1 MWPPLLLANLYS
13 TWGLAAAL
21 AALCFVA
28 LRVNWFRQRRS
39 EQARADPDSIRQACA
54 PKPRETAF
62 QNAPDEML
70 RWQVEMHETAREV
83 KGEIDAK
90 LLALQSLLI
99 VAGEHAQRL
108 EGLLQRAEKL
118 DRFGSPRIISGREI
132 LARIENATG
141 ELPPLDAQAQGKEVL
156 TPAQAKLARQL
167 INEEEYSP
175 AEIARYISAPLVDVE
190 LFLSMHS
197 ATSR

>member
-1 MWPPLLLANLYS
+1 MLPPLLLANLFS

-28 LRVNWFRQRRS
+28 LRANWFRQRRS
-39 EQARADPDSIRQACA
+39 EQATVDPDSIRQACA
-54 PKPRETAF
+54 PKPRETAL

-70 RWQVEMHETAREV
+70 RWQVEMHETAREF

-99 VAGEHAQRL
+99 VAGEHCQRL
-108 EGLLQRAEKL
+108 EALLQRAEKL
-118 DRFGSPRIISGREI
+118 DRFSSSRIISGREI

-141 ELPPLDAQAQGKEVL
+141 ELPPLDAQAQGKEIL
-156 TPAQAKLARQL
+156 TAAQAKLAKQL
-167 INEEEYSP
+167 ATEEYDP
-175 AEIARYISAPLVDVE
+175 AEIARYLGASIVDVE

-197 ATSR
+197 E